1 MLTFWV
7 LDTIYSS
14 STLYFLFTFVIAM
27 RITGHEVMASI
38 EPILSP
44 VILDLWAADVS
55 DPFSSIDALE
65 VLEVTFFL
73 VLSAT

>member
-1 MLTFWV
+1 
-7 LDTIYSS
+7 
-14 STLYFLFTFVIAM
+14 
-27 RITGHEVMASI
+27 MASI

-73 VLSAT
+73 ILSST

>member
-1 MLTFWV
+1 M
-7 LDTIYSS
+7 
-14 STLYFLFTFVIAM
+14 FTFVIAM
-27 RITGHEVMASI
+27 RITGHEAMASI

-73 VLSAT
+73 ILSAT